1 MRPSLQVPG
10 WRPLQGSGLR
20 FKVQFGMIIY
30 SSGSCRRSLGL
41 HLRWVLLGLAVL
53 MLLPTAPL
61 GSAASPAYLTNGVSQ
76 SGMKLVTIDSH
87 QGVLANYTSTY
98 SGSFDGF
105 VYLALTNTAG
115 QTAYWNV
122 ASCSFNGNQ
131 TVQCFV
137 TISPTVPSGTYTAWV
152 FVTTA
157 AKVPVSLE
165 SSLNVTL

>member
-1 MRPSLQVPG
+1 MRLY
-10 WRPLQGSGLR
+10 LR
-20 FKVQFGMIIY
+20 G
-30 SSGSCRRSLGL
+30 
-41 HLRWVLLGLAVL
+41 VLFAFIVL

-76 SGMKLVTIDSH
+76 SGMKLMTIDTY
-87 QGVLANYTSTY
+87 QGVLVNYTSTY
-98 SGSFDGF
+98 SGSFNGF

-115 QTAYWNV
+115 QIAYWNV
-122 ASCSFNGNQ
+122 ASCSFAGSQ

-137 TISPTVPSGTYTAWV
+137 TISPTVPPRTYTAWV

-157 AKVPVSLE
+157 ARVPVSLA

>member
-1 MRPSLQVPG
+1 MRSY
-10 WRPLQGSGLR
+10 LR
-20 FKVQFGMIIY
+20 E
-30 SSGSCRRSLGL
+30 
-41 HLRWVLLGLAVL
+41 VLFALVVL
-53 MLLPTAPL
+53 MLLPVAPP
-61 GSAASPAYLTNGVSQ
+61 GSAASPAYFTNGVSQ
-76 SGMKLVTIDSH
+76 SGMKLVTIDGY

-98 SGSFDGF
+98 SGSFYGF

-122 ASCSFNGNQ
+122 ASCSFTGSQ

-137 TISPTVPSGTYTAWV
+137 TISPTVPPGTYTASV

-157 AKVPVSLE
+157 ARVPVSLA

>member
-1 MRPSLQVPG
+1 MRVYLRTSLFV
-10 WRPLQGSGLR
+10 
-20 FKVQFGMIIY
+20 
-30 SSGSCRRSLGL
+30 
-41 HLRWVLLGLAVL
+41 LAVL
-53 MLLPTAPL
+53 ILLPTAPI

-87 QGVLANYTSTY
+87 QGVLVNYTSTY
-98 SGSFDGF
+98 SGSFNGF

-115 QTAYWNV
+115 QTVYWNV
-122 ASCSFNGNQ
+122 ASCSFTGSQ

-137 TISPTVPSGTYTAWV
+137 TISPTVPSGTYTARV

-157 AKVPVSLE
+157 ARVPVSLT